1 MVTPIKGKAW
11 AIDDLLFAS
20 KDTST
25 AHLFMGFQP
34 CEDMEGLKFK
44 KKEKRSKGHEG
55 TGFSWRKVRT
65 LNSLPSSKARL
76 RVRKTEWLSHY
87 YLLTN
92 SEIFHRTGSL
102 GLPPSLTQA
111 PTGTLHESLPLLL
124 QRLTYQPWEWTSA
137 HWESGAE
144 EAMPPT
150 TPYLHLKLFYHG
162 VLPCNALRMTESSHW
177 SDENYSC
184 DIRTILVWRW
194 SPQSNQR

>member
-11 AIDDLLFAS
+11 AIDDLLFES
-20 KDTST
+20 KDTSI
-25 AHLFMGFQP
+25 AHLFTGFQP

-44 KKEKRSKGHEG
+44 KKEEKRSKGHEG
-55 TGFSWRKVRT
+55 TGSSWRKVRT
-65 LNSLPSSKARL
+65 LKLTAKLKARL
-76 RVRKTEWLSHY
+76 RLWKTEWLSHY

-150 TPYLHLKLFYHG
+150 TPYLHLKCFTTGFSPAMLYVWLSPVTG
-162 VLPCNALRMTESSHW
+162 VTKIIHVTSG
-177 SDENYSC
+177 
-184 DIRTILVWRW
+184 
-194 SPQSNQR
+194 QF